1 MQLCFVGAVA
11 KYGSNWGYAAMRTA
25 ALLFLLT
32 IPALAQNAVPAVAA
46 AYGPAYDVSVG
57 YTYLAM
63 ANTTG
68 GSANLNGLDANGV
81 ADISRRWGGTVDAA
95 VVGNSNILNLGH
107 SSYVLTF
114 LMGPVFYPL
123 QRKNLRLS
131 VRAMGG
137 AGLVESAVAANQTTT
152 LHGYVTRP
160 SFAVGAGVEH
170 SLWGPFAARAN
181 GDYLRTAFV
190 DSTDTVRAQNNL
202 RLTLSL
208 VVRLKQRD

>member
-1 MQLCFVGAVA
+1 
-11 KYGSNWGYAAMRTA
+11 MRTA

-32 IPALAQNAVPAVAA
+32 LPALAQNAVPAVAA

-63 ANTTG
+63 ASTNGTN
-68 GSANLNGLDANGV
+68 ANLNGLDANGV
-81 ADISRRWGGTVDAA
+81 VDFSRRWGGTVDAT
-95 VVGNSNILNLGH
+95 VVGNSNVFNLGH

-123 QRKNLRLS
+123 QTRNIRFS

-137 AGLVESAVAANQTTT
+137 AGLVESAVAANQSTT

-160 SFAVGAGVEH
+160 SYAVGAGVEH
-170 SLWGPFAARAN
+170 TLFGPFAVRAN

-190 DSTDTVRAQNNL
+190 NSTATVHGQNNL
-202 RLTLSL
+202 RLTLSF